1 MGFPFADVRFESPPV
16 RFSFRP
22 DVSVGVKAWL
32 AWSLSA
38 TLGHDEQH
46 IGEEVTH
53 MNRNLVSLGLLAPLA
68 LVALLV
74 NAQGPDSAVPGP
86 LRSLRALIEAQYAS
100 NPISV
105 APVLAEEALLVD
117 DVFVTPQDKVR
128 VTLRNGGQRTIT
140 AWSLALVAGSDSGAA
155 RVSSFAVDKYTGL
168 LAPNAPAEYSP
179 LRPNETRF
187 VEHDLP
193 VVHQPDASGD
203 ARGNYSVVGVEV
215 GAVILDDGTVAGRD
229 VRDVLGFVLD
239 RYARAAALSRLLDRV
254 ALAERAGELDQ
265 LLEDSLNSLAREQQ
279 AVAAAILD
287 GPGPITLLDSQRQQ
301 DAILTQQWLQSLL
314 SVVVRRA
321 SPPELEELGLG
332 PTRRRAPEFLD
343 LLRTISGSR
352 PEMLRSA
359 VDDTRPAYEAEL
371 DLLRDNMPASLRAEI
386 DGLASRVLE
395 R

>member
-1 MGFPFADVRFESPPV
+1 M
-16 RFSFRP
+16 
-22 DVSVGVKAWL
+22 
-32 AWSLSA
+32 
-38 TLGHDEQH
+38 
-46 IGEEVTH
+46 TH
-53 MNRNLVSLGLLAPLA
+53 MNRNLVSLGLLA
-68 LVALLV
+68 LVALLA
-74 NAQGPDSAVPGP
+74 NAQDPDSVVPVP
-86 LRSLRALIEAQYAS
+86 LRSLLALIEAQYAS

-117 DVFVTPQDKVR
+117 DVFVTPQDKVQ
-128 VTLRNGGQRTIT
+128 VTLRNGSQRTIT
-140 AWSLALVAGSDSGAA
+140 AWSLDLVAGSDSGAA

-168 LAPNAPAEYSP
+168 LAPNAPTEYSP

-187 VEHDLP
+187 VEYDLP
-193 VVHQPDASGD
+193 VVQQPDASGD
-203 ARGNYSVVGVEV
+203 TRGNYSVVGVEV
-215 GAVILDDGTVAGRD
+215 GAVVLDDGTVAGRD

-239 RYARAAALSRLLDRV
+239 RYARAAALSRLLGRL
-254 ALAERAGELDQ
+254 ASAERAGALDQ
-265 LLEDSLNSLAREQQ
+265 LLEDSLNSLGREQQ

-301 DAILTQQWLQSLL
+301 DSILTQQWLQSLL

-332 PTRRRAPEFLD
+332 ATRRRAPEFVD

-359 VDDTRPAYEAEL
+359 IDDTRPAYEAEL

-386 DGLASRVLE
+386 DGLASRFLE